1 MALPCPLLPPQVLR
15 EELTVSLWGRA
26 IHISSISRSALL
38 MPLFLLRLVIL
49 HRGLDLVL
57 AGQEQLMSL
66 RVSVV
71 LANVAILVSI
81 TGNMVEEVS
90 HDCG

>member
-1 MALPCPLLPPQVLR
+1 
-15 EELTVSLWGRA
+15 
-26 IHISSISRSALL
+26 